1 MRVLQHKIDNLN
13 NLSDMMESKI
23 AKGLDLCKRVDTED
37 VEGIDLDDS
46 EEIEETNHTETLQAV
61 SNWTDR
67 S

>member
-1 MRVLQHKIDNLN
+1 
-13 NLSDMMESKI
+13 MMESKI

-67 S
+67 SSNE